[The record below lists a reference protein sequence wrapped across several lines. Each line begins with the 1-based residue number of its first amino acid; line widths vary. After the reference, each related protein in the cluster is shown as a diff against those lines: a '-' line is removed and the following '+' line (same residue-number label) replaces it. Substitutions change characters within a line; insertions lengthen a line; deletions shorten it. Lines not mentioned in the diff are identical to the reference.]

1 MSTSKLR
8 RALGLTLSGA
18 LATLA
23 RHEQYLALEETHRRY
38 DIGARYGLLTAQLA
52 VALNG
57 RDRADVLATLVDLLA
72 SQQNGAAAGGS
83 R

>member
-1 MSTSKLR
+1 MTGDNPKAR
-8 RALGLTLSGA
+8 VLGK
-18 LATLA
+18 
-23 RHEQYLALEETHRRY
+23 RY

-57 RDRADVLATLVDLLA
+57 QDRAEVLARVVEVLA
-72 SQQNGAAAGGS
+72 DRELG